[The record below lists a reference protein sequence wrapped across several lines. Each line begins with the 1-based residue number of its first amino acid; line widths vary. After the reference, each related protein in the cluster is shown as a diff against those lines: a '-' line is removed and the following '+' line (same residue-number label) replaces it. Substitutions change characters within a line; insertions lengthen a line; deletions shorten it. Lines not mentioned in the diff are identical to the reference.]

1 MRIIMFRHHRHL
13 HKINMK
19 LFFTLTNVSKWY
31 LVPHNCLQRNI
42 DAHYLIYVTKIK
54 GSKVQAPI
62 GKYLSLKDFRKSI
75 TTSISNMYLE
85 KTTIWHSSSHIQPGG
100 NAEVFSHP
108 AFFISRQ
115 NNRKWEFCRQIFFS
129 LVGNEQF
136 SFTLLFVSLFLLFQ
150 FLITFKVQNRPNLF
164 KILLIVT
171 S

>member
-1 MRIIMFRHHRHL
+1 MCIIMFRHHRHL

-75 TTSISNMYLE
+75 TTSISNIFLK
-85 KTTIWHSSSHIQPGG
+85 KTTVGQSSSPIQLGG
-100 NAEVFSHP
+100 NAEFLSHP
-108 AFFISRQ
+108 NFCISRQ
-115 NNRKWEFCRQIFFS
+115 NNQEWEFYRQISFS
-129 LVGNEQF
+129 LLGNEHF

-164 KILLIVT
+164 KILIVT

>member
-1 MRIIMFRHHRHL
+1 MCIIMFRHHRHL

-19 LFFTLTNVSKWY
+19 LFFTLTNVSQWY

-42 DAHYLIYVTKIK
+42 DARYLIYVTKIK
-54 GSKVQAPI
+54 GSRVQAPI

-75 TTSISNMYLE
+75 TTSISNIFLKKNHSWTIELTYPTGRKCRILE
-85 KTTIWHSSSHIQPGG
+85 PSD
-100 NAEVFSHP
+100 
-108 AFFISRQ
+108 FFMSRQ
-115 NNRKWEFCRQIFFS
+115 NNGEWEFYRQISFS
-129 LVGNEQF
+129 LLGNEHF

-164 KILLIVT
+164 KILIVT